1 MASKFLDASDIGR
14 GIAEVGEL
22 AILSGVRIAL
32 AGGAAMQLLGSDRL
46 TKDVDFVANGIVPLA
61 RPKKLPFGGVSG
73 KTAGGV
79 PVDVIVR
86 DDDYQALYQAAVR
99 TAQRRASVS
108 MLVVRPEYLVA
119 MKMVAARPKDEQD
132 LMFLLTSPHVDL
144 AKAKQVVRADL
155 GAFAADELDRLIDE
169 AQWQATRRKSK
180 TRRRSPK

>member
-1 MASKFLDASDIGR
+1 MASKFLDASDVQR

-46 TKDVDFVANGIVPLA
+46 TKDVDFVANGPLKLKGS
-61 RPKKLPFGGVSG
+61 KKLTFGGVSG
-73 KTAGGV
+73 KTVGGV

-86 DDDYQALYQAAVR
+86 DDDYQALYEAAVR
-99 TAQRRASVS
+99 TAQKSAVSV
-108 MLVVRPEYLVA
+108 LVVRPEYLVA

-132 LMFLLTSPHVDL
+132 LMFLLTSRHVDL
-144 AKAKQVVRADL
+144 AKAKQVVRVEL

-169 AQWQATRRKSK
+169 AQWQATRRPPK